1 MNKIRD
7 LTLLWVVVILGF
19 VVFAH
24 ADLVWVTPLGT
35 IGIPVKATEALIG
48 YDAVLKQAIGG
59 FSLPVY
65 TDPKG
70 FVALQVGA
78 VAPWQTNGPTIEP
91 YLGLGHD
98 ILREIPGL
106 AEYKSCHVNIFGR
119 YASNQGKAGLGVS
132 FSYAFAGGS
141 LPVTNPPPDK
151 SN

>member
-1 MNKIRD
+1 MKK
-7 LTLLWVVVILGF
+7 LALLWTIVILGF
-19 VVFAH
+19 VAVAH
-24 ADLVWVTPLGT
+24 ADLAWVTPLGI
-35 IGIPVKATEALIG
+35 IGLPVTATEALIG
-48 YDAVLKQAIGG
+48 YDAVLKQSIGG

-98 ILREIPGL
+98 ILKEIPGL
-106 AEYKSCHVNIFGR
+106 SQYKTCHLNVFGR

-132 FSYAFAGGS
+132 FSYSFAGGE
-141 LPVTNPPPDK
+141 LPVANP
-151 SN
+151 